1 MTKDVEMKMLTYC
14 LPVCLLIFFLIVL
27 SGCGIASDKVSVNQ
41 YNDFGVRSAESKLW
55 NEAIFRWKQVL
66 NIDPRNAKAHNNLGV
81 AFEALGKIDEA
92 LESYKRATEL
102 DSNNKYY
109 RFNYRKC
116 RLQVERNKSHP
127 VAESDEEEGQS
138 E

>member
-1 MTKDVEMKMLTYC
+1 MPTYSS
-14 LPVCLLIFFLIVL
+14 LVFLLISSFIIL
-27 SGCGIASDKVSVNQ
+27 SGCGLSPGKVSVNQ

-55 NEAIFRWKQVL
+55 DEAIFRWNQVL

-102 DSNNKYY
+102 DSSSKYY

-116 RLQVERNKSHP
+116 RLQVERNKRDP
-127 VAESDEEEGQS
+127 VAKSEDEERQS